1 MRLTA
6 KHEVSLS
13 VAMGDEKL
21 RRTDMSETDLRRA
34 GNMFPIGVEQSEEQE
49 HLSEAVTSM
58 SVTKNMN
65 EAKLSEEEKVLIHVG
80 SARKL
85 QHIFLLI
92 ALASAIL
99 FCASDPVSSL
109 LAMFSRHLTTA
120 LKSSTK
126 VSKTALTL
134 LRNLVVLKVF
144 RFLIFISNCSH
155 ISTKA

>member
-65 EAKLSEEEKVLIHVG
+65 EAKLSEEENP
-80 SARKL
+80 SEAQQSETNRQAKL
-85 QHIFLLI
+85 KLELDLANEIQSLSM
-92 ALASAIL
+92 ALCLNKL
-99 FCASDPVSSL
+99 FADSE
-109 LAMFSRHLTTA
+109 
-120 LKSSTK
+120 K
-126 VSKTALTL
+126 
-134 LRNLVVLKVF
+134 
-144 RFLIFISNCSH
+144 
-155 ISTKA
+155 